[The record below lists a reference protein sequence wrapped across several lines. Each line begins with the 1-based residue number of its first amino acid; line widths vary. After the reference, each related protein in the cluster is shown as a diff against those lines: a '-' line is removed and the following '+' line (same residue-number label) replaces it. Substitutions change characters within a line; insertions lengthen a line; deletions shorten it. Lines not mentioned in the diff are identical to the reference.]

1 MKKKDITIPKF
12 DTIEE
17 LEEFTK
23 GVLLS
28 VDALKIAI
36 DERDDTI
43 TRLAGIGREHL
54 TLMEEKKILHNEL
67 ERARKENKRLAEA
80 CENKNY
86 KDLYEKERARVEDLH
101 SNHEQEMKEYRRQKD
116 ELHNNLIEHINKRN
130 EKINFLYSQL
140 SYFGK
145 KRFCRKFNLVFDKDR
160 IFS

>member
-17 LEEFTK
+17 LEEFAK

-36 DERDDTI
+36 DERDETI
-43 TRLAGIGREHL
+43 TRLAGMGKDYL
-54 TLMEEKKILHNEL
+54 TLMEEKQLIHNEL
-67 ERARKENKRLAEA
+67 KLTRKENKRLVEA

-86 KDLYEKERARVEDLH
+86 KDLYEKERARYK
-101 SNHEQEMKEYRRQKD
+101 QEMEEYRRQKD

-145 KRFCRKFNLVFDKDR
+145 KRFCRKFNLVFHKDM
-160 IFS
+160 IFY